1 MDSYFDSIVAEAASK
16 LDKTEL
22 AKSIIQQLG
31 YAGISPDKIILTDE
45 DINKIIVM
53 LHGKSS
59 ANPNC
64 TEQQKGK
71 HSSSMVAFVSG
82 HGNDLDVATRHTI
95 VDAVLGLEFTFPE
108 LDDDGLEIP
117 KKPSKAK
124 KPKQPPPPPFKI
136 TKTSYLDILVPDV
149 YKSELDFRKAFET
162 YIENNV
168 YLQMALGEP
177 GPSSPMSMAET
188 PNYLTRSIVGCLN
201 KDVCLAG
208 FSSSEIDIF
217 IIANAYTLLYNSG
230 ITNPTDCDLIEFAR
244 VIRHIL
250 RANFIDTW
258 DERMG
263 DVKEEAELWKKHYLK
278 LLVETKKNI
287 NRPKIWVL
295 KKLYK
300 SSFDR
305 YYQLAPNEGEEP
317 EYRVHVGLDIFDL
330 RDSTGAE
337 VPGVVD
343 FNDWKNSLLAEINP
357 EKSNVFLDANN
368 LKVPDF
374 DFKERF
380 FNYVKL
386 RFPTIEAAIQR
397 GNAAAIQKAI
407 KKNKAIR
414 TAIRGIL
421 YSVEKAELY
430 LSEICL
436 LGFLLDIQVLTV
448 YDPACRPLTHTIT
461 DKKGEEIKSKMRSGR
476 VRATVDDVYGFL
488 DTFETLSSQQHH

>member
-71 HSSSMVAFVSG
+71 TSSSMVAFVSG

-95 VDAVLGLEFTFPE
+95 VDAVLGLEFTFPT
-108 LDDDGLEIP
+108 LTDTGADISIP
-117 KKPSKAK
+117 IKKTTKSK

-278 LLVETKKNI
+278 L
-287 NRPKIWVL
+287 
-295 KKLYK
+295 
-300 SSFDR
+300 
-305 YYQLAPNEGEEP
+305 QLMIII
-317 EYRVHVGLDIFDL
+317 LI
-330 RDSTGAE
+330 
-337 VPGVVD
+337 
-343 FNDWKNSLLAEINP
+343 
-357 EKSNVFLDANN
+357 
-368 LKVPDF
+368 
-374 DFKERF
+374 F
-380 FNYVKL
+380 FNTL
-386 RFPTIEAAIQR
+386 QNI
-397 GNAAAIQKAI
+397 I
-407 KKNKAIR
+407 KK
-414 TAIRGIL
+414 
-421 YSVEKAELY
+421 
-430 LSEICL
+430 
-436 LGFLLDIQVLTV
+436 
-448 YDPACRPLTHTIT
+448 
-461 DKKGEEIKSKMRSGR
+461 
-476 VRATVDDVYGFL
+476 
-488 DTFETLSSQQHH
+488 

>member
-1 MDSYFDSIVAEAASK
+1 MDSYFDSIISEAASK

-31 YAGISPDKIILTDE
+31 YTEISPNQIILTDE
-45 DINKIIVM
+45 DINKIIGM
-53 LHGKSS
+53 LHSKSS
-59 ANPNC
+59 VNPNC
-64 TEQQKGK
+64 TREQKGK
-71 HSSSMVAFVSG
+71 TSSSMVAFVSG

-95 VDAVLGLEFTFPE
+95 VDAVLGLEFSFPE
-108 LDDDGLEIP
+108 LDVDGEDINY
-117 KKPSKAK
+117 KTGKQAG
-124 KPKQPPPPPFKI
+124 KPKIK
-136 TKTSYLDILVPDV
+136 KTSYLDILVPSV
-149 YKSELDFRKAFET
+149 YKTEVAFRKAYET
-162 YIENNV
+162 YIEKNV

-188 PNYLTRSIVGCLN
+188 PNYLTRSIVNCLN
-201 KDVCLAG
+201 KDVCLKG

-217 IIANAYTLLYNSG
+217 IIANAYSLLYNSG
-230 ITNPTDCDLIEFAR
+230 VKNPTDCDLIEFAR

-258 DERMG
+258 DEKMG
-263 DVKEEAELWKKHYLK
+263 DVKVETELWKKHYLK
-278 LLVETKKNI
+278 LLIETKKNI
-287 NRPKIWVL
+287 DRPKIWVL

-330 RDSTGAE
+330 RDSNGAE
-337 VPGVVD
+337 VVNAQGQTIVD
-343 FNDWKNSLLAEINP
+343 FNKWKEDLIKEIDP
-357 EKSNVFLDANN
+357 EQSNINLDANN
-368 LKVPDF
+368 LKEPEF
-374 DFKERF
+374 DFKGRF
-380 FNYVKL
+380 FTYVKG
-386 RFPTIEAAIQR
+386 RFPTTGVASVVAA
-397 GNAAAIQKAI
+397 
-407 KKNKAIR
+407 KNKAIR
-414 TAIRGIL
+414 RAIRGIL

-436 LGFLLDIQVLTV
+436 LGFLLDIQLLTL

-461 DKKGEEIKSKMRSGR
+461 DETGEEIKSKMRSGR

-488 DTFETLSSQQHH
+488 DTFETQSSQVDF